1 MSAWAEGFDVAWAH
15 MRRAGSCWS
24 TPAERLRE
32 ARGLVDGVL
41 AAAPWGDDQYGR
53 QFAADFAARLDGLAM
68 GCEHGARNMDDL
80 EEQVDTAARTYQ
92 RADQPDLQV

>member
-15 MRRAGSCWS
+15 MRRAGSSWS
-24 TPAERLRE
+24 NPAERLRQ

-53 QFAADFAARLDGLAM
+53 QFAADLTPRLDGLAE
-68 GCEHGARNMDDL
+68 GCERGARNMDDL

-92 RADQPDLQV
+92 RVDPPYLQV